1 MEMKS
6 LPVVKEWDCYDPDP
20 RYPVDSII
28 LYHGVPHRVIDADDQ
43 GLRLAAIKDIE
54 RPKG

>member
-1 MEMKS
+1 MKS